1 MAHPKRARMQ
11 TLLDGGN
18 FIFLIEFCTGPPDNV
33 FFMKTAF
40 SAALSGVGVARL
52 RNSQLYGL
60 ITVKIPI
67 NY

>member
-1 MAHPKRARMQ
+1 
-11 TLLDGGN
+11 
-18 FIFLIEFCTGPPDNV
+18 
-33 FFMKTAF
+33 MKTAF
-40 SAALSGVGVARL
+40 SAACGGVGAARL